1 MARNALIRIRRGTKA
16 EHDALT
22 GDQRLQLGE
31 LYHATDT
38 DELIIGTSVIG
49 TPEVYNL
56 AGDGLDYLPLTGGT
70 LTGALLTPGDESEI
84 TTTGSDA
91 HIYTSGANAHI
102 QTRSTFKL
110 TNGTH
115 VTTLSHAPTAHR
127 AIAFPDAAGTVP
139 TVPVFADLTAANAA
153 LDSGDFW
160 WDSTLQKLR
169 VATA

>member
-70 LTGALLTPGDESEI
+70 LTGELIVSGAGNTLTTS
-84 TTTGSDA
+84 GSGGYINTSGEDAYISTDGQGGTIYTNGASAHIYTNGAGA
-91 HIYTSGANAHI
+91 HIYTSN
-102 QTRSTFKL
+102 
-110 TNGTH
+110 
-115 VTTLSHAPTAHR
+115 
-127 AIAFPDAAGTVP
+127 
-139 TVPVFADLTAANAA
+139 
-153 LDSGDFW
+153 SG
-160 WDSTLQKLR
+160 
-169 VATA
+169 